1 MDRQDHMASAEA
13 ERHPGKGAD
22 GSPWVTSVLVPA
34 SAKLDDPSVE
44 RLQRPVVVRV
54 AAVAG
59 EPLDHS
65 WKRVTAAFGNLDESE
80 AKALIPPD

>member
-1 MDRQDHMASAEA
+1 MDRQDHVASAGGRASSRE
-13 ERHPGKGAD
+13 GAD

-59 EPLDHS
+59 EPRDHRMEAGHRGVRDLTS
-65 WKRVTAAFGNLDESE
+65 GSE
-80 AKALIPPD
+80 H

>member
-13 ERHPGKGAD
+13 ERHRGKGAD

-59 EPLDHS
+59 EPRDHLMEAGHRGVRDLTS
-65 WKRVTAAFGNLDESE
+65 GSE
-80 AKALIPPD
+80 H